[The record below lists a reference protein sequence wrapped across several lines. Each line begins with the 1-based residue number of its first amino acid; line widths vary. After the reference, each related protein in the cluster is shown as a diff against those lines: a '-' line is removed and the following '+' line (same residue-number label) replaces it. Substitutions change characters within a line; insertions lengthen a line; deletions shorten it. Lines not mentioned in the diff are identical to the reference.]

1 MPFIQG
7 SLWWWVVGL
16 AALAGSFS
24 AAFWLYRLGEVHL
37 VGRDLAIGVQKFH
50 VNPTSRLGGLGIMA
64 GYLAA
69 LAMVLFLKRIQ
80 AADLAPEIGLWYGFA
95 LASLP
100 VFVGGLYE
108 DLTHRV
114 DPTVR
119 LLLSMLS
126 AAMVYWVLGIGV
138 FRTDVWPVDT
148 LLSLPTATFFM
159 SLLVVAG
166 FTHSINIIDGFH
178 GLASGSV
185 AIMLLGLIALA
196 WLCQDALVLYLGGA
210 LLLTTLGFFLLN
222 WPLGKIFL
230 GDAGAYLLG
239 FWVVELGLLLVN
251 RNPQISPMAPVVV
264 GIFPLVETLFSMYRR
279 KFVRQHPINHPDGLH
294 LHTLIYKRVVANPG
308 VLRAPDEMNRA
319 NSRVAPYFW
328 LPSACFAALAVVF
341 SANTGAQ
348 LVLMLAYFALYRWLY
363 VRLVTLKTPKYLLR
377 R

>member
-1 MPFIQG
+1 MPFIQD
-7 SLWWWVVGL
+7 SLLWWVAGL
-16 AALAGSFS
+16 AAAVGSFT
-24 AAFWLYRLGEVHL
+24 ATFWLYRLGEVHL
-37 VGRDLAIGVQKFH
+37 VGRDQSTGVQKFH

-69 LAMVLFLKRIQ
+69 LVVIFVVKRLQ
-80 AADLAPEIGLWYGFA
+80 LSDLSPEIGLWYGFA

-108 DLTHRV
+108 DLTHKV

-119 LLLSMLS
+119 LLLSVLS
-126 AAMVYWVLGIGV
+126 AAMVYWMLGIGV
-138 FRTDVWPVDT
+138 FRTDVWLVDT
-148 LLSLPTATFFM
+148 LLLLPTATFFM

-185 AIMLLGLIALA
+185 MIMLCGLITLA
-196 WLCQDALVLYLGGA
+196 WLCQDSVVIYLGGV
-210 LLLTTLGFFLLN
+210 LLLTTSGFFLLN
-222 WPLGKIFL
+222 WPWGKIFL

-264 GIFPLVETLFSMYRR
+264 GIFPLIETLFSMYRR

-294 LHTLIYKRVVANPG
+294 LHTLIYKRLVACPG
-308 VLRAPDEMNRA
+308 RQKAPDEINQA
-319 NSRVAPYFW
+319 NAQVAPYFW
-328 LPSACFAALAVVF
+328 LPGVIFAASAVAF
-341 SANTGAQ
+341 RENTGAQ
-348 LVLMLAYFALYRWLY
+348 LLLMLAYFAIYRWLY
-363 VRLVTLKTPKYLLR
+363 VRLVSLKTPKWMLR

>member
-7 SLWWWVVGL
+7 SWLWWVVAL

-24 AAFWLYRLGEVHL
+24 ATFWLYRLGEVHL
-37 VGRDLAIGVQKFH
+37 VGRDQPTGVQKFH

-69 LAMVLFLKRIQ
+69 LAVVLVVKRIQ
-80 AADLAPEIGLWYGFA
+80 PTDSTPEIALWYGFA

-100 VFVGGLYE
+100 VFLGGLYE
-108 DLTHRV
+108 DLTHKV

-119 LLLSMLS
+119 LLLSLLS
-126 AAMVYWVLGIGV
+126 AAMVYWGLGIGV
-138 FRTDVWPVDT
+138 FRTDVWLVDA
-148 LLSLPTATFFM
+148 LLVLPTATFFV

-166 FTHSINIIDGFH
+166 FTHSINIVDGFH

-185 AIMLLGLIALA
+185 MIMLAGLMALA
-196 WLCQDALVLYLGGA
+196 WLCDDSPVLYLGGV
-210 LLLTTLGFFLLN
+210 LLLTTLGFFILN
-222 WPLGKIFL
+222 WPSGKIFL

-251 RNPQISPMAPVVV
+251 RNSQISPMAPVVV
-264 GIFPLVETLFSMYRR
+264 GIFPLIETLFSMYRR

-294 LHTLIYKRVVANPG
+294 LHTLIYKRLVARPG
-308 VLRAPDEMNRA
+308 IQRASDEINQA
-319 NSRVAPYFW
+319 NSQVAPYFW
-328 LPSACFAALAVVF
+328 VLGVIFAALAVTF
-341 SANTGAQ
+341 RENTSAQ
-348 LVLMLAYFALYRWLY
+348 LVLMLAYFGIYRWLY
-363 VRLVTLKTPKYLLR
+363 VRLVSLKTPKWLLR